1 MTNSSAHESQVSL
14 KPEKKRPTEAQMVQI
29 QKDRN
34 ISRYVNGFILI
45 NEINQLF
52 SNQNRLYRRPTIVD
66 ITSICIKNFHLLCVL
81 ERVTSDNP
89 PPAPT
94 NYK

>member
-14 KPEKKRPTEAQMVQI
+14 KPEKKRLTEAQMVQI

-52 SNQNRLYRRPTIVD
+52 SNQNRLYKRPTIVD
-66 ITSICIKNFHLLCVL
+66 TTSICIKNFSFTLCFG
-81 ERVTSDNP
+81 EGDE
-89 PPAPT
+89 
-94 NYK
+94 

>member
-52 SNQNRLYRRPTIVD
+52 SNQNRQASYNSRHYQHMYKEFSFT
-66 ITSICIKNFHLLCVL
+66 LCFG
-81 ERVTSDNP
+81 EGDE
-89 PPAPT
+89 
-94 NYK
+94 